1 MFNWARGTETD
12 LRLFSVILLILFGSF
27 LRGLTIDELGKA
39 GNTIM
44 NLIGFGLNFLV
55 VLIARKKKERQHSV

>member
-44 NLIGFGLNFLV
+44 NLIGSGLNFLV